1 MMISEILFNIGLVVC
16 TIAVIYGG
24 IQGLFSLKESENS
37 QYRIFA
43 LLFCATF
50 VLLLLSELLK

>member
-1 MMISEILFNIGLVVC
+1 MLSEILFDIGLVIC
-16 TIAVIYGG
+16 AIAVVYGG

-37 QYRIFA
+37 QYRNFA
-43 LLFCATF
+43 FLFCASF